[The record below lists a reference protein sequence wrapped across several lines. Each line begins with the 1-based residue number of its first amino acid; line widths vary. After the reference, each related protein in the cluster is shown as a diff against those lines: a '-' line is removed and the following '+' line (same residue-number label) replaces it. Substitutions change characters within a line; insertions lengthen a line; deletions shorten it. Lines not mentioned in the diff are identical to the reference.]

1 MKTMDDGVEILAMSR
16 AQAYLWLQAALGYA
30 PEPDM
35 LEWTLAEQNMSALAA
50 FEESDLP
57 FSKALRSVM
66 ADVDA
71 LRSDEGAKREL
82 AASAY
87 TRLFIGPDTLPVR
100 PWESSWRGSD
110 ESLFQERTLEVR
122 RAYFA
127 EGYVC
132 AGYPHVADDYIAME
146 LDFMASLGVRLVEA
160 LERSN
165 GEEARRLAVSSRAF
179 LRDHMLTWVP
189 EYAKACSSLPA
200 DYGFY
205 IDVVQLTKEFLRLD
219 DTALVELIDAF
230 GTRQGER
237 AYGQGDRHTKS

>member
-1 MKTMDDGVEILAMSR
+1 MKALDDDIEILAMSR

-50 FEESDLP
+50 FEESDLL
-57 FSKALRSVM
+57 FSTALRSVM

-71 LRSDEGAKREL
+71 LRSDEGEKREL
-82 AASAY
+82 LATTY
-87 TRLFIGPDTLPVR
+87 TRLFVGPDALPVR

-110 ESLFQERTLEVR
+110 ESLFQECTLEVR
-122 RAYFA
+122 RTYFA

-132 AGYPHVADDYIAME
+132 AGYPHVADDHIAIE
-146 LDFMASLGVRLVEA
+146 LDFMASLGMRLVEA
-160 LERSN
+160 LERSDE
-165 GEEARRLAVSSRAF
+165 EEARRLVVSSRAF
-179 LRDHMLTWVP
+179 LHDHMLTWVP
-189 EYAKACSSLPA
+189 EYAEACSSLPT

-205 IDVVQLTKEFLRLD
+205 VDVVQLAKEFLRLD
-219 DTALVELIDAF
+219 DASLVELIGAL